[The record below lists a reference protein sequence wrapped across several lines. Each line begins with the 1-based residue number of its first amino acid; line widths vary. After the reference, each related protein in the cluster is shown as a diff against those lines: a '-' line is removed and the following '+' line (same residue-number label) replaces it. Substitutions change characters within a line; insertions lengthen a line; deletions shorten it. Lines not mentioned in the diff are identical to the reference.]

1 MSNPTTPEKKPS
13 PFARTPAVSGAFP
26 LDTQGLLNQPD
37 PKPMM
42 SSGSLGKGPA
52 APAKTPQTQQ
62 VQNSSGD
69 RISGTIPKIEPKL
82 IGQDNYTEWIN
93 KLEMTLFLYELTYKE
108 ESYWDIVTGYSTE
121 PSEKEYQREW
131 KRANYFC
138 MLIMCKNADDEPHNK
153 ISLFKDAH
161 QAYKALQS
169 AYEGKTV
176 TDLGTVV
183 NEVMKITYDDRST
196 TIEEHINH
204 YDKKWGFMRSTIT
217 GMGQTPG
224 LDEDEKL
231 FRSGIRDLAASGK
244 AKAEFLLMTLPNF
257 YAPLVENLRLQQG
270 FTCGD
275 VTRNLIRYVP
285 GRQGASRRTTANGGA
300 QKGTTPGN
308 PIVLRTEPG
317 KDRFGRPIDTSKT
330 CGYCIKVKKWKG
342 IGHTES
348 ECNTKKRERGQ
359 QRAGHIEPYV
369 EDEFGT
375 QEDGGVKISRL
386 RINMIK
392 RVSTFAKYGYYEYDT
407 GAQVHTTNELWR
419 LTNRTPGITI
429 TAANGTCTKAECSGT
444 LNMIH

>member
-13 PFARTPAVSGAFP
+13 PFASIRTPAVSGAFP

-42 SSGSLGKGPA
+42 SSSTLGKAPA
-52 APAKTPQTQQ
+52 APAKTPQQ

-93 KLEMTLFLYELTYKE
+93 TLEMTLFLYELTYKE

-121 PSEKEYQREW
+121 PTEKEYQREW

-138 MLIMCKNADDEPHNK
+138 MLIICKNAEDEPHNK

-176 TDLGTVV
+176 TGLGTVV

-196 TIEEHINH
+196 TIEEHINL

-217 GMGQTPG
+217 GMGQLPE

-270 FTCGD
+270 FTYGD

-285 GRQGASRRTTANGGA
+285 GRQGASRRITANGGI
-300 QKGTTPGN
+300 QKTGSTPGN
-308 PIVLRTEPG
+308 PIVLANKT
-317 KDRFGRPIDTSKT
+317 DRFGKPLDTSKT

-342 IGHTES
+342 IGHTEA
-348 ECNTKKRERGQ
+348 ECNTKKRERGGSGGQ
-359 QRAGHIEPYV
+359 NRAGHIEPYV

-375 QEDGGVKISRL
+375 QEDGGVKIGRL
-386 RINMIK
+386 GINMIK
-392 RVSTFAKYGYYEYDT
+392 RVSTFAKHGYYEYDT

-419 LTNRTPGITI
+419 LTN
-429 TAANGTCTKAECSGT
+429 
-444 LNMIH
+444 

>member
-1 MSNPTTPEKKPS
+1 
-13 PFARTPAVSGAFP
+13 
-26 LDTQGLLNQPD
+26 
-37 PKPMM
+37 
-42 SSGSLGKGPA
+42 
-52 APAKTPQTQQ
+52 
-62 VQNSSGD
+62 
-69 RISGTIPKIEPKL
+69 
-82 IGQDNYTEWIN
+82 
-93 KLEMTLFLYELTYKE
+93 
-108 ESYWDIVTGYSTE
+108 
-121 PSEKEYQREW
+121 
-131 KRANYFC
+131 
-138 MLIMCKNADDEPHNK
+138 MLVMCKNAEEEPHNK

-161 QAYKALQS
+161 QGYKALQS

-176 TDLGTVV
+176 IDLGTVV

-204 YDKKWGFMRSTIT
+204 YDTKWGFMRSTIT

-270 FTCGD
+270 FTYGD
-275 VTRNLIRYVP
+275 VTHNLIRYDP
-285 GRQGASRRTTANGGA
+285 GGQGLSKRQTANGNTHKSGS
-300 QKGTTPGN
+300 TPGN

-317 KDRFGRPIDTSKT
+317 KDRFSQAIDTSMT

-348 ECNTKKRERGQ
+348 ECNTKKRERGSGN

-375 QEDGGVKISRL
+375 QEDGGVKIGKL

-392 RVSTFAKYGYYEYDT
+392 RVYTFAKHGYYEYDT
-407 GAQVHTTNELWR
+407 GAQVHTTTELWR

-429 TAANGTCTKAECSGT
+429 TAANGTRTKAECSGT
-444 LNMIH
+444 LTMTH